1 MAADRPPASAGP
13 VMGLLSRGL
22 EVWLRQQCE
31 AIDQLEIQLEGSA
44 AALLQG
50 RLEGAGLE
58 AAGVSY
64 ERLLIE
70 RVRLRSD
77 PLRVRM
83 GRLLRHRTLE
93 LEQPFLIR
101 GRIEFSGEGLS
112 RALRDPRWR
121 ELSESLAERLL
132 GGGDLAAVIL
142 AADHLVLVPDAAAES
157 AGPGRSARIEAT
169 PEGLVLQPLDGGRAA
184 TIPLDP
190 DLQIE
195 RAWIETGRLLLEGAA
210 RVRP

>member
-1 MAADRPPASAGP
+1 MSDDLAPAPAGP
-13 VMGLLSRGL
+13 VLGLLSRGL

-31 AIDQLEIQLEGSA
+31 GIEELEIQLQGSA

-50 RLEGAGLE
+50 RLAGARLA
-58 AAGVSY
+58 AAGVRY

-70 RVRLRSD
+70 RVRLQSD

-83 GRLLRHRTLE
+83 GRLLRQRTLE

-101 GRIEFSGEGLS
+101 GRLAFTGEGLTQ
-112 RALRDPRWR
+112 ALRDARWR
-121 ELSESLAERLL
+121 ELGVSLAERLL
-132 GGGDLAAVIL
+132 GTDALGAVVLAE
-142 AADHLVLVPDAAAES
+142 DHLVLTSAAGET
-157 AGPGRSARIEAT
+157 AGPGRAARIEAG
-169 PEGLVLQPLDGGRAA
+169 PEGLVLRPLDGGPAA

-195 RAWIETGRLLLEGAA
+195 RAWVENGSLLLEGAA

>member
-1 MAADRPPASAGP
+1 
-13 VMGLLSRGL
+13 MGLLSRGL

-31 AIDQLEIQLEGSA
+31 AIGELEIQLEGSA

-58 AAGVSY
+58 AARVRF

-101 GRIEFSGEGLS
+101 GRLEFTGEGLTL
-112 RALRDPRWR
+112 ALRDPRWR
-121 ELSESLAERLL
+121 ELAVYLAEGLL
-132 GGGDLAAVIL
+132 GTGDLGAVEL
-142 AADHLVLVPDAAAES
+142 AEDHLVLMPDAAAEPV
-157 AGPGRSARIEAT
+157 GPGRAVRIEAG
-169 PEGLVLQPLDGGRAA
+169 PEGLVLRPLDGGPAV

-195 RAWIETGRLLLEGAA
+195 RAWIEAGGLLLEGAA

>member
-1 MAADRPPASAGP
+1 VSDDLAPAPAGP
-13 VMGLLSRGL
+13 VLGLLSRGL

-31 AIDQLEIQLEGSA
+31 GIEELEIQLQGSA

-50 RLEGAGLE
+50 RLAGARLA
-58 AAGVSY
+58 AAGVRY

-70 RVRLRSD
+70 RVRLQSN

-83 GRLLRHRTLE
+83 GRLLRQRTLE

-101 GRIEFSGEGLS
+101 GRLAFTGEGLTQ
-112 RALRDPRWR
+112 ALLDPRWR
-121 ELSESLAERLL
+121 ELGVSLAERLL
-132 GGGDLAAVIL
+132 GTPALGAVVLAE
-142 AADHLVLVPDAAAES
+142 DHLVLTSAAAGET
-157 AGPGRSARIEAT
+157 AGPDRAARLEAG
-169 PEGLVLQPLDGGRAA
+169 PEGLVLRPLDGGPAA

-195 RAWIETGRLLLEGAA
+195 RAWIEKGSLLLEGAA

>member
-1 MAADRPPASAGP
+1 
-13 VMGLLSRGL
+13 MGLLSRGL

-31 AIDQLEIQLEGSA
+31 AIGELEIQLEGSA

-50 RLEGAGLE
+50 RLEGADLE

-101 GRIEFSGEGLS
+101 GRLEFSGEGLT

-121 ELSESLAERLL
+121 ELAVSLAEHLL
-132 GGGDLAAVIL
+132 GSGGIGAVELAE
-142 AADHLVLVPDAAAES
+142 DHLVLMPDVTPEP
-157 AGPGRSARIEAT
+157 AGPGRASRIEAG
-169 PEGLVLQPLDGGRAA
+169 PEGLVLRPLDGGPTA

-195 RAWIETGRLLLEGAA
+195 RAWIENGSLLLEGAA